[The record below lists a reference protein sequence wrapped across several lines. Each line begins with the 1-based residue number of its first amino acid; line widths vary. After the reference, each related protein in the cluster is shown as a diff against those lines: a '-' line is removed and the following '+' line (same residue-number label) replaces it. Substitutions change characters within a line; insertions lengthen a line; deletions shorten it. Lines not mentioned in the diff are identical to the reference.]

1 MTIGDYITPTLV
13 GKGFFIGN
21 AIYNLVGLASNLP
34 LAAAFALVPVV
45 IMAVYLLLARGLGAF
60 EAL

>member
-1 MTIGDYITPTLV
+1 V
-13 GKGFFIGN
+13 GKAFFIGN

-34 LAAAFALVPVV
+34 LAAAFAVVPVV
-45 IMAVYLLLARGLGAF
+45 VMAIYLTVARKAGAF

>member
-1 MTIGDYITPTLV
+1 V

-34 LAAAFALVPVV
+34 LAAAFATVPVV
-45 IMAVYLLLARGLGAF
+45 VMAVYLTIARRVGAL